1 MTQPAVL
8 TLSEEQNLRPDI
20 RAKALLF
27 ADPASLQLLQQA
39 RRIAPSHAPVL
50 IQGETGTGKELLARH
65 IHTESGR
72 KGPFVAVNGAAIT
85 ESLAEAEFFGFE
97 AGAFTGAT
105 GRREGWF
112 ETAQGGTLFLD
123 EIGDLP
129 LSLQVKLLRVLQEGE
144 IVRVGGRRAIPI
156 DVRVV
161 TATHVDLAGAIAA
174 GRFRQDLFYRLN
186 ILGLRI
192 PPLRERPGDILPLA
206 RHFLERH
213 ALSHGLDVPL
223 LTPATEIRLV
233 GHRWPGN
240 IRELENTLL
249 RAALHADS
257 GVIEADQLQLHGD
270 AGDACMP
277 GAAAPSGNSQNNPDS
292 LWHDIGTS
300 LRQLLDHE
308 PDELWARWE
317 QLLLESTLTRHRYNQ
332 VQSASR
338 LGISRHALRTLMKRH
353 QLLPG
358 NPRETEAISA

>member
-39 RRIAPSHAPVL
+39 RRIAASHAPVL

-112 ETAQGGTLFLD
+112 EAAQGGTLFLD

-156 DVRVV
+156 DVRVI

-213 ALSHGLDVPL
+213 AIGHGLDVPL
-223 LTPATEIRLV
+223 LPPATESRLL

-249 RAALHADS
+249 RAALHAES
-257 GVIEADQLQLHGD
+257 GVIEADQLHLHGE
-270 AGDACMP
+270 AGETHP
-277 GAAAPSGNSQNNPDS
+277 GGAATPPDNDPES
-292 LWHDIGTS
+292 LWQSIGTS

-308 PDELWARWE
+308 PDELWTRWE

-332 VQSASR
+332 VHSASR

-353 QLLPG
+353 RLLPD
-358 NPRETEAISA
+358 NSRSEQKVSA

>member
-27 ADPASLQLLQQA
+27 ADPASLHLLQQA

-65 IHTESGR
+65 IHSESGR

-112 ETAQGGTLFLD
+112 EAAQGGTLFLD

-144 IVRVGGRRAIPI
+144 I
-156 DVRVV
+156 VRVV

-192 PPLRERPGDILPLA
+192 PPLRERRGDILPLA

-223 LTPATEIRLV
+223 LTSATESRLL

-257 GVIEADQLQLHGD
+257 GVIEADQLHLHGEAD
-270 AGDACMP
+270 EACPAGT
-277 GAAAPSGNSQNNPDS
+277 APHPGNSPNDPAS
-292 LWHDIGTS
+292 LWHDIGIS

-332 VQSASR
+332 VHSASR

-353 QLLPG
+353 QLLPD
-358 NPRETEAISA
+358 NSRTAPKIPA

>member
-8 TLSEEQNLRPDI
+8 TLSEEENLRPDI

-27 ADPASLQLLQQA
+27 ADPASLELLQQA
-39 RRIAPSHAPVL
+39 RRIAASHAPVL

-65 IHTESGR
+65 LHTESGR

-112 ETAQGGTLFLD
+112 EAAQGGTLFLD

-144 IVRVGGRRAIPI
+144 IVRVGGRRPIPI

-192 PPLRERPGDILPLA
+192 PPLRERRGDILPLA

-213 ALSHGLDVPL
+213 ALGHGLDVPL
-223 LTPATEIRLV
+223 LTPATESRLV

-257 GVIEADQLQLHGD
+257 GVIEADQLQLHGY
-270 AGDACMP
+270 AGEPHAG
-277 GAAAPSGNSQNNPDS
+277 GAATPPDNNPES
-292 LWHDIGTS
+292 LWHSIGTS

-332 VQSASR
+332 VHSASR

-353 QLLPG
+353 QLLPDSS
-358 NPRETEAISA
+358 RTEQKIPA

>member
-112 ETAQGGTLFLD
+112 EAAQGGTLFLD

-144 IVRVGGRRAIPI
+144 IVRVGGRRPISI

-192 PPLRERPGDILPLA
+192 PPLRERTGDILPLA

-223 LTPATEIRLV
+223 LTPATESRLV

-257 GVIEADQLQLHGD
+257 GVIEADQLHLHGE
-270 AGDACMP
+270 AGDSNPGGATMP
-277 GAAAPSGNSQNNPDS
+277 PDNNPES
-292 LWHDIGTS
+292 LWHSIGTS

-332 VQSASR
+332 VHSASR

-353 QLLPG
+353 QLLPNNSRVAEG
-358 NPRETEAISA
+358 ISA

>member
-8 TLSEEQNLRPDI
+8 TLSEEENLRPDI

-39 RRIAPSHAPVL
+39 RRIAASHAPVL

-65 IHTESGR
+65 LHTESGR

-112 ETAQGGTLFLD
+112 EAAQGGTLFLD

-129 LSLQVKLLRVLQEGE
+129 LGLQVKLLRVLQEGE
-144 IVRVGGRRAIPI
+144 IVRVGGRRPIPI
-156 DVRVV
+156 DVRIV
-161 TATHVDLAGAIAA
+161 TATHVDLAGAIAD

-213 ALSHGLDVPL
+213 ALNHGLDVPV
-223 LTPATEIRLV
+223 LTPATARLLV

-249 RAALHADS
+249 RAALHAEG
-257 GVIEADQLQLHGD
+257 GVIEADQLQLHAETGSPR
-270 AGDACMP
+270 AS
-277 GAAAPSGNSQNNPDS
+277 AATPSANDPDS
-292 LWHDIGTS
+292 LWENIETS
-300 LRQLLDHE
+300 LRQLLEHA
-308 PDELWARWE
+308 PDDLWARWE

-332 VQSASR
+332 VHSASR

-353 QLLPG
+353 RLLPDNSRG
-358 NPRETEAISA
+358 EARISA